1 MIVSK
6 GEFIWMQEKQTTQCL
21 RKDFNLCPVH
31 TQLLCYNAECAHNQ
45 ITTVARSLNDP
56 PSITGRIVAQVNT
69 TVPDNLVDRELSQQC
84 FTGIELTQPLSWM
97 YPCPGCTC
105 WKFYLFYLRVFIIM
119 QLTILICKGSLSP
132 YQRFYYSHFLWTSL
146 RKLDWCHNGAK
157 APCLLEMK

>member
-21 RKDFNLCPVH
+21 RKDLNLCPVH

-69 TVPDNLVDRELSQQC
+69 TVPENLVDRELSQQC

-97 YPCPGCTC
+97 YLLEVLP
-105 WKFYLFYLRVFIIM
+105 L
-119 QLTILICKGSLSP
+119 LSEG
-132 YQRFYYSHFLWTSL
+132 FYYYAINNFNLQRIIISVSKVLLFALPMDLIKKIGLVSQ
-146 RKLDWCHNGAK
+146 WCQGPLSIGN
-157 APCLLEMK
+157 EMKTIS